1 MKKLLFLTNLLL
13 IVYSYGQNT
22 ATPSPLGSIVSGASH
37 VARVSYDNTN
47 MVDYAVSYTGNVNDR
62 GFLWAD
68 QVLNGRFFSISDTN
82 IHVNDLTILDDIVYF
97 CGYNTDGE
105 AVVGRFKVQDFQ
117 LNTLSL
123 NYTTISYAGGQ
134 SSNPI
139 TSFTKIKAYYD
150 NDLQKNVLALVAKN
164 QDIPNPSYNNS
175 YLFIIKDEG
184 SYFNYSF
191 IEPSTSL
198 SKYHCIEDI
207 VITKKYI
214 VAVGGE
220 YSTETEGRLYKVK
233 KADIS
238 ASTYPYTEHIISD
251 PDEHTFTSIAVV
263 ECLKD
268 DEIAFA
274 CLRNY
279 WGNNNT
285 DMRVYTL
292 DVDAMHFLNVQDVPL
307 VGKCSPKELLY
318 MPCDRSLL
326 MLIWDGYY
334 GNVNT
339 PASLVYYLNPYSS
352 GYTADYIYET
362 TMAIRSID
370 RFTDLTRFLMGGDD
384 GSGLAQ
390 YWMRNKLSGANSH
403 CIKYDQ
409 IYVKQAD
416 IPSYSSDQHD
426 CSDIPNPLST
436 IDFIPVDVNFD
447 PGCIEWL

>member
-22 ATPSPLGSIVSGASH
+22 ATPSPSGSIVSGASH
-37 VARVSYDNTN
+37 VARVSYDNSN
-47 MVDYAVSYTGNVNDR
+47 MVDYAVSYTSDYSER

-68 QVLNGRFFSISDTN
+68 QSLNGRYFSISDTN

-97 CGYNTDGE
+97 CGHNTDGE

-117 LNTLSL
+117 INSLSL
-123 NYTTISYAGGQ
+123 NYTTISYAGQ

-164 QDIPNPSYNNS
+164 QDIPTPSLNSS
-175 YLFIIKDEG
+175 YLFIIKDG
-184 SYFNYSF
+184 GNTFDYNYYT
-191 IEPSTSL
+191 PSNPSI
-198 SKYHCIEDI
+198 SEYHCIEDV

-220 YSTETEGRLYKVK
+220 YATENQGRLYRVK
-233 KADIS
+233 KSDIN
-238 ASTYPYTEHIISD
+238 ATAYPYTEYIISD
-251 PDEHTFTSIAVV
+251 PDEHTFTSTAVV

-318 MPCDRSLL
+318 MPCDRNLL
-326 MLIWDGYY
+326 MLIWDGFY

-339 PASLVYYLNPYSS
+339 PASLVYYLKPYTS

-362 TMAIRSID
+362 DGAIRSID
-370 RFTDLTRFLMGGDD
+370 RFVDLTRFLMGGNK
-384 GSGLAQ
+384 STGLAK
-390 YWMRNKLSGANSH
+390 YWMRNKLAGTSGI
-403 CIKYDQ
+403 CIKYDK

-416 IPSYSSDQHD
+416 TPSISSYP
-426 CSDIPNPLST
+426 SNGLTYPVTLST
-436 IDFIPVDVNFD
+436 INFTPVDENFD
-447 PGCIEWL
+447 PGCTE